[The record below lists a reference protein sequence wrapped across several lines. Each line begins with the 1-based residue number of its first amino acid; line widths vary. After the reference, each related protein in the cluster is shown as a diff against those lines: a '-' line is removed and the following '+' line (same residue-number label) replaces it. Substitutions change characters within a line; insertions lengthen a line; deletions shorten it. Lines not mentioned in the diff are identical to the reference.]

1 MSADTDPMLS
11 RLKRLPLRLRIA
23 HLAALLRCE
32 REGSA
37 RAAQLTAL
45 LRDQSAVATRDGSA
59 R

>member
-1 MSADTDPMLS
+1 MSADTVLV
-11 RLKRLPLRLRIA
+11 RLKPLAAKHRIA

-45 LRDQSAVATRDGSA
+45 LRALSAVATSDG
-59 R
+59 RV

>member
-1 MSADTDPMLS
+1 MSADTILA
-11 RLKRLPLRLRIA
+11 RLKPLAGKHRIA

-45 LRDQSAVATRDGSA
+45 LRDQSAVATREGRA
-59 R
+59 

>member
-1 MSADTDPMLS
+1 MSADTILA
-11 RLKRLPLRLRIA
+11 RLKPLAGKHRIA

-32 REGSA
+32 REGST